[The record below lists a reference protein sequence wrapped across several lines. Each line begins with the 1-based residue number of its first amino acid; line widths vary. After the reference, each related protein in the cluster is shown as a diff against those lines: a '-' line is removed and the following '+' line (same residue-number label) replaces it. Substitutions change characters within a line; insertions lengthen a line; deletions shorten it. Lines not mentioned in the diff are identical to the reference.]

1 MRSQAICLCFF
12 LSLSCCL
19 AAQTTI
25 TGTIRSK
32 NKMPLDG
39 ASISLEG
46 TYYGST
52 SSKGGEYTFSSPDT
66 GSFNLV
72 VSLIGYKKM
81 SQPVHLAG
89 GQLTIHLI
97 LKEEVNEMQAVT
109 VSAGSFEAS
118 DQRRNTVLKPLDIVT
133 TAGQQADIVAVLKTL
148 PGAQQVGESE
158 GLFVRGGT
166 GAETKV
172 FIDGMMVSN
181 PFYSSVPDIAQRGR
195 FSPLLFKGTHF
206 SSGGYSAQYGQAM
219 SSALTLE
226 THDLPTRTETNMIIS
241 SAQLTLT
248 RQQLFKEQKASAGFS
263 INYNNLEPYYALV
276 PQKPYYTKAPEII
289 NGELF
294 GRWKTRKGIFKY
306 YGYATTNT
314 LSFHRPSLENEKAFD
329 HFSLQGNNVFT
340 ILTYSGKLNDQWK
353 LNTGV
358 GFSYNKDRI
367 DFLTASPADTI
378 SSFHPRLTNYSSQ
391 ARAVITRLFGALSKW
406 HTGVEFQRVMDK
418 IEAKDSILPVSRPDN
433 FISLFTEGDIYLTPW
448 LLAKPGI
455 RYEYSSLLSKGNFG
469 PRLSF
474 AWKLQKAGQIS
485 IAYGTFFQRPETVYL
500 LRKPNLDYTRAIHYI
515 LNYERIANGRTIRA
529 EFFYKK
535 YEDLITYPSNKP
547 SELGNNG
554 SGYAKGFEIFWRDKK
569 LFDGFDYW
577 ISYSFL
583 DTKRKFQD
591 YPIETIPTFAAKHT
605 LNVVIKQF
613 VTPIATNFSLTYT
626 YASGRPYYNPN
637 LPVSAFL
644 SDRTIDYHNIGFQVN
659 YLTKLGKAN
668 TVFIFNINNLIG
680 NQQVYGY
687 HFASN
692 PDLQGIFKGEAIT
705 PMAKRSIFFGAYLT
719 IGNDRRKEI
728 IDN

>member
-1 MRSQAICLCFF
+1 MRLQAICLCFF
-12 LSLSCCL
+12 LSLGYGL
-19 AAQTTI
+19 TAQTI
-25 TGTIRSK
+25 ISGTIRSK
-32 NKMPLDG
+32 NKVPLDG

-46 TYYGST
+46 SYYGST
-52 SSKGGEYTFSSPDT
+52 SSKGGAYSFSSPDT

-72 VSLIGYKKM
+72 VTLIGYKKM
-81 SQPVHLAG
+81 SLPVHLAG
-89 GQLTIHLI
+89 GQLTIDLI
-97 LKEEVNEMQAVT
+97 MKEEVNEMQAVT

-133 TAGQQADIVAVLKTL
+133 TAGQQADIVAALKTL

-172 FIDGMMVSN
+172 FIDGMLVTN

-206 SSGGYSAQYGQAM
+206 SSGGYSAQFGQAM
-219 SSALTLE
+219 SSALTLQ

-263 INYNNLEPYYALV
+263 INYNNLEPYYALI

-294 GRWKTRKGIFKY
+294 GRWKTGKGIFKY
-306 YGYATTNT
+306 YGYATSNT
-314 LSFHRPSLENEKAFD
+314 IAFHRPSLEDEKAFD
-329 HFSLQGNNVFT
+329 HFSLKGSNVFT
-340 ILTYSGKLNDQWK
+340 ILTYSGQLNNQWK
-353 LNTGV
+353 VNTGI

-367 DFLTASPADTI
+367 ALLTAIAADTL
-378 SSFHPRLTNYSSQ
+378 SSFHPRLINYTSQ
-391 ARAVITRLFGALSKW
+391 ARAVFTRLFGALSKW
-406 HTGVEFQRVMDK
+406 HTGLEFQKVIDK
-418 IEAKDSILPVSRPDN
+418 IEARDSILPVSRPDH
-433 FISLFTEGDIYLTPW
+433 FISAFTEGDIYLTPW
-448 LLAKPGI
+448 LLAKPGL
-455 RYEYSSLLSKGNFG
+455 RYEYSSLLGKGNLA

-485 IAYGTFFQRPETVYL
+485 IAYGTYFQKPETVYL
-500 LRKPNLDYTRAIHYI
+500 LRKPDLNYTKAFHYI
-515 LNYERIANGRTIRA
+515 LNYERISSGRTIRA
-529 EFFYKK
+529 ELFYKK
-535 YEDLITYPSNKP
+535 YEELITYPTTNP
-547 SELGNNG
+547 FELSNNG
-554 SGYAKGFEIFWRDKK
+554 SGYAKGIELFWRDKK

-577 ISYSFL
+577 ISYSYL

-591 YPIETIPTFAAKHT
+591 YPLESVPTFAAKHT
-605 LNVVIKQF
+605 LNVVLKQF
-613 VTPIATNFSLTYT
+613 VTSIATNFSLTYT
-626 YASGRPYYNPN
+626 YSSGRPYYNPN
-637 LPVSAFL
+637 LPMNKFL

-659 YLTKLGKAN
+659 YLTQIGKAN

-687 HFASN
+687 HFASKPN
-692 PDLQGIFKGEAIT
+692 PQGVFRGEAIT

-719 IGNDRRKEI
+719 IGNDRRREI

>member
-1 MRSQAICLCFF
+1 MRSKAICLCLL
-12 LSLSCCL
+12 LSLSYCL
-19 AAQTTI
+19 VGQTTI

-32 NKMPLDG
+32 NKAPLEG

-46 TYYGST
+46 TYLGAT
-52 SSKGGEYTFSSPDT
+52 SSKEGIYSFSSTDT

-72 VSLIGYKKM
+72 VSLIGYKNI
-81 SQPVHLAG
+81 SQPVRLAG
-89 GQLTIHLI
+89 GQQTVDFI

-109 VSAGSFEAS
+109 VSAGSFEAN
-118 DQRRNTVLKPLDIVT
+118 DQRRNTVLKPIDILT
-133 TAGQQADIVAVLKTL
+133 TAGVQADVVAALKTL

-226 THDLPTRTETNMIIS
+226 SHDLPTRTETNMIIS
-241 SAQLTLT
+241 SAQLSLT

-294 GRWKTRKGIFKY
+294 GRWKTGKGIFKY
-306 YGYATTNT
+306 YGYATHNT
-314 LSFHRPSLENEKAFD
+314 IGFHRPSLEDEKAFD
-329 HFSLQGNNVFT
+329 YFNLRGDNIFT
-340 ILTYSGKLNDQWK
+340 ILTYSGKLNSQWK
-353 LNTGV
+353 LNTGI

-367 DFLTASPADTI
+367 DLRTASPVTEYA
-378 SSFHPRLTNYSSQ
+378 SFYPRLTNYTSQ
-391 ARAVITRLFGALSKW
+391 ARAVFTRLFEGLSKW
-406 HTGVEFQRVMDK
+406 HTGFEYLHIVDK
-418 IEAKDSILPVSRPDN
+418 IEAKDSIAAVSRPDN
-433 FISLFTEGDIYLTPW
+433 FVSVFTEGDIYLSPR
-448 LLAKPGI
+448 LLAKPGL
-455 RYEYSSLLSKGNFG
+455 RYEYSSLLSKGNIA

-474 AWKLQKAGQIS
+474 AWKLNRAGQIS
-485 IAYGTFFQRPETVYL
+485 IAYGTYFQKPETNYL
-500 LRKPNLDYTRAIHYI
+500 LRSPELNYTKATHYI
-515 LNYERIANGRTIRA
+515 LNYEKISNGRTIRG
-529 EFFYKK
+529 ELFYKK
-535 YEDLITYPSNKP
+535 YEDLITYPANKP
-547 SELGNNG
+547 FMLSNNG
-554 SGYAKGFEIFWRDKK
+554 SGYAKGFELFWRDKK

-583 DTKRKFQD
+583 DTKRQFKD
-591 YPIETIPTFAAKHT
+591 YPFKTTPTFAAKHT
-605 LNVVIKQF
+605 LNVVVKQF

-637 LPVSAFL
+637 QPESKFL
-644 SDRTIDYHNIGFQVN
+644 SDRTIDYHNIGFQIN
-659 YLTKLGKAN
+659 YLTKIGKAN
-668 TVFIFNINNLIG
+668 TVFIFNLNNVIG
-680 NQQVYGY
+680 NDQVYGY
-687 HFASN
+687 NFASQPN
-692 PDLQGIFKGEAIT
+692 QQSAYRGEAIT
-705 PMAKRSIFFGAYLT
+705 PMAKRYIFFGAYLT
-719 IGNDRRKEI
+719 IGNDRRREI